1 MDAESLCTERGLP
14 AGVPV
19 AVLPVARRL
28 RGQAM
33 RALGQ
38 QLESDERVETAT
50 LLDELLLPL
59 RVEPDWPGP
68 MAPQRVLGGWV
79 QADVTD
85 DDLDTLHQLR
95 ELLPDAD
102 PETFAATAQQ
112 WRLPVLPY
120 RRLAPLGRPAF
131 PSPAEPQAEPQ
142 TQVRM
147 EVNGLRVL
155 DLTALWAGP
164 FATALLADNGAE
176 VVKIDP
182 DCRPDGFGE
191 RPNLYTALNRN
202 KEIYSLDLRVGH
214 DRSEFVQLV
223 QWADVLISSFSR
235 RVLPNLGFDAEALR
249 RLNPRLRTVA
259 IVGFPSGSPESEWLA
274 YGTGIHAMS
283 GLGLIG
289 EVAQAAPIAYPD
301 PLTGYLAVSAV
312 LSGVSTEVSLSLAGQ
327 LVAGEALL
335 QTSNRP

>member
-1 MDAESLCTERGLP
+1 MDAESCSAEQGLP
-14 AGVPV
+14 AGIPA

-33 RALGQ
+33 RALG
-38 QLESDERVETAT
+38 ERVEFDERVENETI
-50 LLDELLLPL
+50 LDELLLPL

-85 DDLDTLHQLR
+85 DDLDTLHRLR

-102 PETFAATAQQ
+102 PETFAAAAQQ

-120 RRLAPLGRPAF
+120 RHLATV
-131 PSPAEPQAEPQ
+131 PSPVVPAPAAPPLRGEPLD
-142 TQVRM
+142 VD
-147 EVNGLRVL
+147 GLRVL

-164 FATALLADNGAE
+164 FATALLADHGAE
-176 VVKIDP
+176 VIKIDP

-202 KEIYSLDLRVGH
+202 KEIYSLDLRVGS
-214 DRSEFVQLV
+214 DRARFEQVV

-235 RVLPNLGFDAEALR
+235 RVLPNLGFDAEALH

-259 IVGFPSGSPESEWLA
+259 IVGFPSDSPQSEWLA

-289 EVAQAAPIAYPD
+289 EAARATPIAYPD
-301 PLTGYLAVSAV
+301 PLTSYLAVSAV
-312 LSGVSTEVSLSLAGQ
+312 LADLSTEVPLSLAGQ
-327 LVAGEALL
+327 MVAAETLL
-335 QTSNRP
+335 PTSSLQ